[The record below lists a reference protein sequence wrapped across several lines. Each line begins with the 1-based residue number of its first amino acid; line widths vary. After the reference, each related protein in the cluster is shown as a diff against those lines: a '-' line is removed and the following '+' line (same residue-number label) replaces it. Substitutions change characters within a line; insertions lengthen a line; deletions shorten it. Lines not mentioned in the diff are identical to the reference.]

1 MSQTASSVSGPH
13 PELADE
19 QAFLDHAYECLQAMR
34 DRAEYLKSL
43 GYLGGNISEGG
54 ITPETAARW
63 EMDRQRRI
71 DALTDTG
78 GTLCF
83 GRIDRRTGDRFYV
96 GRRHVENRDGEPIV
110 TDWRAPVA
118 VAFYRATVA
127 DPMALTRRRRFLVE
141 HRVLADLFD
150 EDFEHPSDDAAAAYV
165 PDPLLAE
172 IQRTRTGEMR
182 DIVATIQA
190 EQDVVIR
197 APLEQC
203 VVVQGGPGTGKTAVG
218 LHRAAFL
225 LYSHRDLLQREHLLI
240 VGPNK
245 IFFRYIAQ
253 VLPSLGETAGAQL
266 TIEGLDIP
274 PGECVKRRI

>member
-1 MSQTASSVSGPH
+1 MMSHSRESAAGPCHRRGREPATRPPCIVNAQGLHLAKAPELRLWSGCSPQNSGPTSRGYCLVLSGGCRYIQAMSQTASSVSGPH

-165 PDPLLAE
+165 PDPL
-172 IQRTRTGEMR
+172 
-182 DIVATIQA
+182 
-190 EQDVVIR
+190 
-197 APLEQC
+197 
-203 VVVQGGPGTGKTAVG
+203 
-218 LHRAAFL
+218 
-225 LYSHRDLLQREHLLI
+225 
-240 VGPNK
+240 
-245 IFFRYIAQ
+245 
-253 VLPSLGETAGAQL
+253 
-266 TIEGLDIP
+266 
-274 PGECVKRRI
+274 